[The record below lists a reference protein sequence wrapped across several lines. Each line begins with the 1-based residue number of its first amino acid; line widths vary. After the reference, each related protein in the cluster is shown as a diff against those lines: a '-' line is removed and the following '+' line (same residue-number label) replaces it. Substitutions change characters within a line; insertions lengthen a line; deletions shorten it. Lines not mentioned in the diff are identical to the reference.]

1 MAGQC
6 SSLGRRVEHTKPK
19 NKATYIQTTKLKMQ
33 LPSLIGSSLKL
44 IAGKKGCDRVEY
56 GRYGVQR
63 LSAAMHATFEVYF
76 SFALVGSIHKP

>member
-6 SSLGRRVEHTKPK
+6 SSLGKRVEHTKPK
-19 NKATYIQTTKLKMQ
+19 NKAAYIQTNKLKMQ
-33 LPSLIGSSLKL
+33 LVSFIGSSLKL
-44 IAGKKGCDRVEY
+44 IARKKGCDRVEY

-76 SFALVGSIHKP
+76 SFALVGRRHQP